1 MRKPVFITGEEA
13 AAMIADNAT
22 VATIGMTLVSA
33 AETILKAIEQRFL
46 ETGSPRGL
54 TPVSYT
60 HLDVYKRQVIS
71 GLQRNIHHSSC
82 AQPQDALKLQAAP
95 GTIV

>member
-54 TPVSYT
+54 TLVHSCGQSDRDRVSSI
-60 HLDVYKRQVIS
+60 LPMRPCSPESS
-71 GLQRNIHHSSC
+71 GATGDCS
-82 AQPQDALKLQAAP
+82 PE
-95 GTIV
+95 

>member
-54 TPVSYT
+54 PSILFVFEYIRYFAIQYGT
-60 HLDVYKRQVIS
+60 H
-71 GLQRNIHHSSC
+71 SC
-82 AQPQDALKLQAAP
+82 QHIN
-95 GTIV
+95 T

>member
-54 TPVSYT
+54 TLVHSCGQSRPRTGVSSI
-60 HLDVYKRQVIS
+60 LPMRPCSPESS
-71 GLQRNIHHSSC
+71 GHWDCS
-82 AQPQDALKLQAAP
+82 PE
-95 GTIV
+95 